1 MVLPF
6 ISKQV
11 QIVMLN
17 QLIYIMKIR
26 FTFVIIIFILF
37 SAIFGRTGDLLF
49 NAIESHLSKYRYNIN
64 KRDVSVT
71 NGIIRVEITARRTNI
86 ESQQLLGFYSVGSA
100 LNKTNTPFR
109 EVQIIIHYE
118 LRGGQEVAMTAPV
131 ELTLALSQGK
141 LSPNQFFDK
150 LGI

>member
-1 MVLPF
+1 
-6 ISKQV
+6 
-11 QIVMLN
+11 
-17 QLIYIMKIR
+17 MKIR
-26 FTFVIIIFILF
+26 FRFVVILF
-37 SAIFGRTGDLLF
+37 IFLSAIFGRTGDLLF
-49 NAIESHLSKYRYNIN
+49 NTLESHLSKYRYSIN
-64 KRDVSVT
+64 KRDVSII

-86 ESQQLLGFYSVGSA
+86 KSQQLLGFYSVGSA
-100 LNKTNTPFR
+100 LNKTSTPFR

-150 LGI
+150 LGIFNLLP